1 MNQNPLEF
9 MIQILNIIGYAD
21 DKQKFLGK
29 FLFIISISDYIQIL
43 NIIGYA
49 DDKQKFAQEFLTM
62 CMAQTSAKV
71 LANLPIEKQKEIQE
85 KIKKAKDQNKI
96 TSVLRSEEHID
107 EYQRTLIDITKENFT
122 EYIEKIMPTLT
133 SE

>member
-1 MNQNPLEF
+1 M
-9 MIQILNIIGYAD
+9 
-21 DKQKFLGK
+21 
-29 FLFIISISDYIQIL
+29 IQIL

-96 TSVLRSEEHID
+96 TSVLREYQNID

-133 SE
+133 SEQKDKLLEFLSNQR